1 MHNKLTPELMAGIA
15 MVREASLLSRRIQ
28 QELTS
33 VAMIKE
39 DRSPVTVADF
49 SVQALIARRLEECF
63 PKDALVGEEDGGFLQ
78 GQDEAL
84 QAVVAAFVKPCIPVA
99 DQHSVAAWIN
109 RGNGE
114 PCERFW
120 VLDPID
126 GTKGFLRGGQFA
138 VALSLL
144 VDYEVAV
151 GLLGCPNLH
160 LSCFEKPGVVVYAS
174 AGNGTWAI
182 PLDGYREAAALHVS
196 ATANGTE
203 ARMLFSFESS
213 HTNEATIS
221 AFMQEMG
228 IVTEPVRI
236 DSQAK
241 QGLLAAGDGEFLLR
255 VPPADGLDYK
265 EKIWDQAAGMIV
277 IEEAGGRVTDL
288 DGKPLDF
295 SAGRK
300 LENNRGVLCSNG
312 VLHERALGVL
322 NARPSL

>member
-1 MHNKLTPELMAGIA
+1 MQNKLTPELIVGIE
-15 MVREASLLSRRIQ
+15 MVREASLLSSQIQ

-33 VAMIKE
+33 VAMIKD

-49 SVQALIARRLEECF
+49 CVQALIAKRLEEHF
-63 PKDALVGEEDGGFLQ
+63 PQDILVGEEDGGFLLE
-78 GQDEAL
+78 QDEAL
-84 QAVVAAFVKPCIPVA
+84 RASVTAYVNSCIAEA
-99 DQHSVAAWIN
+99 DQQSVAAWIN

-120 VLDPID
+120 VVDPID

-144 VDYEVAV
+144 VDYDVTV
-151 GLLGCPNLH
+151 GLLGCPNLQ
-160 LSCFEKPGVVVYAS
+160 LSCFERPGVIVYAS
-174 AGNGTWAI
+174 AGNGTWAL
-182 PLDGYREAAALHVS
+182 PLDESREAVDLHVS
-196 ATANGTE
+196 AISSGAE

-213 HTNEATIS
+213 HTNEGAIS
-221 AFMQEMG
+221 LFMQKLG

-255 VPPADGLDYK
+255 VPPANGLDYK
-265 EKIWDQAAGMIV
+265 EKIWDQAAGAIV
-277 IEEAGGRVTDL
+277 IEEAGGCVTDL

-312 VLHERALGVL
+312 VLHERAVKVL
-322 NARPSL
+322 KDTSSS